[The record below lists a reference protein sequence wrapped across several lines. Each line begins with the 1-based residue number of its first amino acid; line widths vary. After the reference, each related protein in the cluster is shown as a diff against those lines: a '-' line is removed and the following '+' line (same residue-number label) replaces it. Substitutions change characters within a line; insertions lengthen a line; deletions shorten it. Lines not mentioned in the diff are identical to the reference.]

1 MELKI
6 IPAPLYKDNNGI
18 PAYKSGEWPG
28 IKSNHFDRTRLML
41 RLIRKN
47 PNYERKLSYRHIEE
61 KPSKEYIF
69 RPSLKLV
76 KSYLENLK
84 NQRQIIQGRNHDI
97 DFSKITSDTYD
108 NNLFFG
114 HKRYKNS
121 ILANSLIL
129 PKIKENK
136 LKKRQINMIHSLSEI
151 NVERAMN
158 RKKRINSLEQQ
169 RNFFKINNQG
179 DKNYRYAD
187 CSENFFKEGGLI
199 PGSTNKIRIS
209 ENYNKIKNNI
219 YEYMNLNVKSL
230 DVDKIWDN
238 KIKRERQED
247 EKQYVLNL
255 ENWDNMNIKFNE
267 NKNMKEKSDENPKK
281 KQKK

>member
-41 RLIRKN
+41 RQIRKN

-84 NQRQIIQGRNHDI
+84 NQRQIIQGRKHDI
-97 DFSKITSDTYD
+97 DFAKITSDTYD

-129 PKIKENK
+129 PKIRENK
-136 LKKRQINMIHSLSEI
+136 IKKRQINMIHSLSEI

-179 DKNYRYAD
+179 DKNYRNAD

-219 YEYMNLNVKSL
+219 YEYMN
-230 DVDKIWDN
+230 
-238 KIKRERQED
+238 
-247 EKQYVLNL
+247 
-255 ENWDNMNIKFNE
+255 
-267 NKNMKEKSDENPKK
+267 
-281 KQKK
+281 

>member
-1 MELKI
+1 
-6 IPAPLYKDNNGI
+6 
-18 PAYKSGEWPG
+18 
-28 IKSNHFDRTRLML
+28 
-41 RLIRKN
+41 
-47 PNYERKLSYRHIEE
+47 
-61 KPSKEYIF
+61 
-69 RPSLKLV
+69 
-76 KSYLENLK
+76 
-84 NQRQIIQGRNHDI
+84 
-97 DFSKITSDTYD
+97 
-108 NNLFFG
+108 
-114 HKRYKNS
+114 
-121 ILANSLIL
+121 
-129 PKIKENK
+129 
-136 LKKRQINMIHSLSEI
+136 MIHSLSEI

>member
-18 PAYKSGEWPG
+18 PAYKNGEWPG

-41 RLIRKN
+41 RQIRKN

-84 NQRQIIQGRNHDI
+84 NQRQIIQGRKHDI
-97 DFSKITSDTYD
+97 DFSKIISDTYD

-136 LKKRQINMIHSLSEI
+136 IKKRQINMIHSLSEI

-255 ENWDNMNIKFNE
+255 ENWENMNIKFNE
-267 NKNMKEKSDENPKK
+267 NKNIKEKSNENQKK

>member
-18 PAYKSGEWPG
+18 PAYKSGEWQG

-41 RLIRKN
+41 RQIRKN

-84 NQRQIIQGRNHDI
+84 NQRQIIQGRKHDI
-97 DFSKITSDTYD
+97 DFAKITSDTYD

-136 LKKRQINMIHSLSEI
+136 IKKRQINMIHSLSEI

-267 NKNMKEKSDENPKK
+267 NKNIKEKSDENQKK

>member
-41 RLIRKN
+41 RQIRKN

-84 NQRQIIQGRNHDI
+84 NQRQIIQGRKHDI
-97 DFSKITSDTYD
+97 DFSKIISDTYD

-136 LKKRQINMIHSLSEI
+136 IKKRQINMIHSLSEI

-267 NKNMKEKSDENPKK
+267 NKNIKEKSNENQKK

>member
-41 RLIRKN
+41 RQIRKN

-84 NQRQIIQGRNHDI
+84 NQRQIIQGRKHDI
-97 DFSKITSDTYD
+97 DFSKIISDTYD

-136 LKKRQINMIHSLSEI
+136 IKKRQINMIHSLSEI

>member
-41 RLIRKN
+41 RQIRKN

-84 NQRQIIQGRNHDI
+84 NQRQIIQGRKHDI

-136 LKKRQINMIHSLSEI
+136 IKKRQINMIHSLSEI

>member
-41 RLIRKN
+41 RQIRKN

-84 NQRQIIQGRNHDI
+84 NQRQIIQGRKHDI
-97 DFSKITSDTYD
+97 DFSKITLDTYD

-136 LKKRQINMIHSLSEI
+136 IKKRQINMIHSLSEI

>member
-41 RLIRKN
+41 RQIRKN

-84 NQRQIIQGRNHDI
+84 NQRQIIQGRKHDS

-108 NNLFFG
+108 NNLFF
-114 HKRYKNS
+114 Y
-121 ILANSLIL
+121 
-129 PKIKENK
+129 E
-136 LKKRQINMIHSLSEI
+136 LSFN
-151 NVERAMN
+151 NV
-158 RKKRINSLEQQ
+158 
-169 RNFFKINNQG
+169 
-179 DKNYRYAD
+179 
-187 CSENFFKEGGLI
+187 
-199 PGSTNKIRIS
+199 
-209 ENYNKIKNNI
+209 
-219 YEYMNLNVKSL
+219 
-230 DVDKIWDN
+230 
-238 KIKRERQED
+238 
-247 EKQYVLNL
+247 
-255 ENWDNMNIKFNE
+255 
-267 NKNMKEKSDENPKK
+267 
-281 KQKK
+281 

>member
-28 IKSNHFDRTRLML
+28 IKSNHFERTRLML
-41 RLIRKN
+41 RQIRKN

-84 NQRQIIQGRNHDI
+84 NQRQIIQGRKHDI

-136 LKKRQINMIHSLSEI
+136 IKKRQINMIHSLSEI

-238 KIKRERQED
+238 KIK
-247 EKQYVLNL
+247 EKGKKMKN
-255 ENWDNMNIKFNE
+255 NMF
-267 NKNMKEKSDENPKK
+267 
-281 KQKK
+281 